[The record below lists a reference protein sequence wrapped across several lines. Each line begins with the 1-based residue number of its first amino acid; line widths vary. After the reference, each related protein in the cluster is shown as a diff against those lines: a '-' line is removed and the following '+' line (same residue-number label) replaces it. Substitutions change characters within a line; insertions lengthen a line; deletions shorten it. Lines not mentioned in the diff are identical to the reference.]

1 MTNTFASKSAPKAYA
16 AKPELANSLF
26 YMGSLMS
33 VLVSTAKTNGAFSLL
48 EYRSHPH
55 NEPPPHV
62 HVGQDEILYILEG
75 EIEAYTRDLI
85 AKVGEG
91 GSIFLPRDQAHAWYV
106 TSPALRMLIMTT
118 PGGLDEYFTAMAS
131 PATSMT
137 LPDGAITY
145 ILDDPARA
153 MAIGQLHGIRILTPS
168 ETREL
173 LPDYP
178 GFGASVEERERFRSS
193 D

>member
-75 EIEAYTRDLI
+75 EIEAYTRGHR
-85 AKVGEG
+85 KG
-91 GSIFLPRDQAHAWYV
+91 GRGRINLPTARSGSRLVCDQPGAPHADHDH
-106 TSPALRMLIMTT
+106 S
-118 PGGLDEYFTAMAS
+118 GYFTAMAS